1 MFQQTSGGLQVLA
14 VYHDVEPSGTESPR
28 QAPLIV
34 YFVHVF
40 GSLLIDLIS
49 VYLSNITCLG
59 DIPIPLRLSSFFPY
73 DITSHLKIRGSPSDH
88 RTH

>member
-49 VYLSNITCLG
+49 VYLSNITLSG
-59 DIPIPLRLSSFFPY
+59 GHSHSLAALIFLPI
-73 DITSHLKIRGSPSDH
+73 
-88 RTH
+88 